1 MSEKPAAVTA
11 AQTGQRR
18 SWGAR
23 ALCAAWLLL
32 AVVLLAAGVWSL
44 WLFVGTDQRAASQA
58 RAAVERFDAACS
70 TAGEAGSDSATAAE
84 VVGLLSFPGYDDQS
98 WPVLAGTGS
107 EQLATGIGWYPETAG
122 VGEIG
127 NMVLAGYRITHGA
140 PFAALADLNVGDQI
154 QIVTCTHVYLYELD
168 VAPRDLT
175 VQAHDDWVLDAV
187 PGDPGKRP
195 SGRQITL
202 ITSQDLL
209 PTSDRSVGMGHLV
222 SSHPR

>member
-98 WPVLAGTGS
+98 WPVLAGTGAVLLLVALGMGMLIS
-107 EQLATGIGWYPETAG
+107 AGAKNQFVACQLAFLSAFMPGMMLSGFVFEISSMPTPIRLATNLVPAKYFVSCLHSLFL
-122 VGEIG
+122 VGNVWEI
-127 NMVLAGYRITHGA
+127 
-140 PFAALADLNVGDQI
+140 
-154 QIVTCTHVYLYELD
+154 
-168 VAPRDLT
+168 
-175 VQAHDDWVLDAV
+175 
-187 PGDPGKRP
+187 
-195 SGRQITL
+195 
-202 ITSQDLL
+202 LL
-209 PTSDRSVGMGHLV
+209 PNLLFLGVVGLILFTIV
-222 SSHPR
+222 AAIVRKRID

>member
-70 TAGEAGSDSATAAE
+70 TVGEAGSDSATAAE

-98 WPVLAGTGS
+98 WPVLAGTSS

-122 VGEIG
+122 VGEID
-127 NMVLAGYRITHGA
+127 
-140 PFAALADLNVGDQI
+140 FAAGLSTLTANSLLGATRVNPVPFSADEMAALLQRA
-154 QIVTCTHVYLYELD
+154 Y
-168 VAPRDLT
+168 RD
-175 VQAHDDWVLDAV
+175 
-187 PGDPGKRP
+187 G
-195 SGRQITL
+195 
-202 ITSQDLL
+202 
-209 PTSDRSVGMGHLV
+209 
-222 SSHPR
+222 